1 MLQHTA
7 TIMTFLRR
15 YTSSRGLA
23 ALGLLGL
30 ATLAH
35 ADDDGHRHRVPLLPA
50 YQQECSA
57 CHVAY
62 PPGLLPAASWKRLAG
77 DLRHHFGTDATLDAP
92 TLATLSSWLQANAA
106 SGRRAGD
113 TPPPQDRITRSA
125 WFVREHDE
133 VAADVWKRP
142 AVRSAANCAA
152 CHTGADQGDF
162 SEHRIHIPR

>member
-1 MLQHTA
+1 M
-7 TIMTFLRR
+7 TIPLRFTR
-15 YTSSRGLA
+15 ARCLA
-23 ALGLLGL
+23 AFGLLSL

-35 ADDDGHRHRVPLLPA
+35 ADEGGQRNRVPLLPL

-92 TLATLSSWLQANAA
+92 TLTTLSTWLQANAA
-106 SGRRAGD
+106 SGRRASD

-133 VAADVWKRP
+133 VAAEVWKRA

-162 SEHRIHIPR
+162 SENRIHIPR

>member
-1 MLQHTA
+1 M
-7 TIMTFLRR
+7 
-15 YTSSRGLA
+15 TSSLCFSAVRNLA
-23 ALGLLGL
+23 AFGLWGL

-35 ADDDGHRHRVPLLPA
+35 ADDGGPRNRVPLLPL

-77 DLRHHFGTDATLDAP
+77 DLRHHFGTDATLDA
-92 TLATLSSWLQANAA
+92 ATLTPLSTWLQANAA

-113 TPPPQDRITRSA
+113 APPPQDRITRSA

-133 VAADVWKRP
+133 VAAEVWKRT

-152 CHTGADQGDF
+152 CHTGAEQGDF